1 MLVFEKEIIITPE
14 FLDSNRHVN
23 NVQYVIW
30 VEMMAEAHWDILK
43 DSTPYAE
50 EVWFLSEHRLK
61 YHQQVFLDDRLLMKT
76 YPLPP
81 EGIRQPRKVEFY
93 KDGNLAVDSLTLWVL
108 IDSESGK
115 IKRLP
120 EDWLDKLE

>member
-1 MLVFEKEIIITPE
+1 MLIYEKEIQISPE
-14 FLDSNRHVN
+14 FLDANRHVN
-23 NVQYVIW
+23 NVQYVNW

-43 DSTPYAE
+43 GRTPYAKD
-50 EVWFLSEHRLK
+50 VWFLSEHNIK
-61 YHQQVFLDDRLLMKT
+61 YHKQVFLDDRLLMRT

-93 KDGNLAVDSLTLWVL
+93 KNGELAVDSLTLWVL

-115 IKRLP
+115 IKRLAK
-120 EDWLDKLE
+120 DWLDGLE